1 MKQSFSRSASW
12 IERSLKSVWHPCTQ
26 MQHHETM
33 PLVAL
38 KSGKGAW
45 LYDQDGNRYLDAI
58 SSWWTNIF
66 GHANPFISKA
76 LKDQLDTLEHA
87 MLAGCT
93 HEPVVELSER
103 LSIQTNHV
111 LGHCFYGSDGASAV
125 EIALKMSFHYWR
137 NSGHS
142 EKQEFI
148 CLKNSYHGETI
159 GALSVTD
166 VQLFR
171 DSYAPLIRNSNI
183 VESPDS
189 RQAKDGRSAADIAN
203 EAADRLE
210 TLLQEKGDK
219 IAAIIVEPL
228 IQCAAGFVMY
238 DPVYLKRIREL
249 CDRYRIHLVA
259 DEIAVGFGRTGTFF
273 ACEQAG
279 IWPDMLCLSKAITG
293 GFLPL
298 SLVMTTDEVYEAF
311 YDMVVSRGFLLSH
324 SYTGNPLACRAALAT
339 LDLFKHHNI
348 IARNQAVS
356 GHLTTALKPLEDHP
370 KTRHFRNKG
379 MIWAFDVELDRE
391 KQATFPR
398 RFFETALKHE
408 LLMRPIGNTVYLMPP
423 YILNE
428 EEIGLLADRTLSVF
442 EEMMKS

>member
-1 MKQSFSRSASW
+1 
-12 IERSLKSVWHPCTQ
+12 
-26 MQHHETM
+26 MQHHETL

-76 LKDQLDTLEHA
+76 LKDQLDILEHA

-103 LSIQTNHV
+103 LSALTGNT

-125 EIALKMSFHYWR
+125 EIALKMSFHYWK
-137 NSGHS
+137 NSGHP

-166 VQLFR
+166 VTLFR

-189 RQAKDGRSAADIAN
+189 RQAKDGQTAADVAN
-203 EAADRLE
+203 EAADKLE
-210 TLLQEKGDK
+210 TLLQEKSEK

-238 DPVYLKRIREL
+238 DPVYLTRAREL
-249 CDRYRIHLVA
+249 CDRYKVHLIA

-298 SLVMTTDEVYEAF
+298 SLVMTTDDIFNAF
-311 YDMVVSRGFLLSH
+311 YDMDITRGFLHSH

-339 LDLFKHHNI
+339 LDLFRNHNV
-348 IARNQAVS
+348 IARNQNVS
-356 GHLTTALKPLEDHP
+356 RQLSEVLKPLENHP
-370 KTRHFRNKG
+370 KNKHFRNKG
-379 MIWAFDVELDRE
+379 MIWAFDVEMETE

-398 RFFETALKHE
+398 RFFEKALQHE
-408 LLMRPIGNTVYLMPP
+408 LLMRPVGNTVYLMPP

-428 EEIGLLADRTLSVF
+428 EEIGLLANKTMSVF

>member
-1 MKQSFSRSASW
+1 
-12 IERSLKSVWHPCTQ
+12 
-26 MQHHETM
+26 MQHHETV

-45 LYDQDGNRYLDAI
+45 LFDQDGNRYLDAI

-76 LKDQLDTLEHA
+76 VKDQLDTLEHA

-103 LSIQTNHV
+103 LSALTGNH

-125 EIALKMSFHYWR
+125 EIALKMSFHYWK
-137 NSGHS
+137 NTGHP

-148 CLKNSYHGETI
+148 CLKNSYHGETV

-183 VESPDS
+183 IDSPDG
-189 RQAKDGRSAADIAN
+189 RKAKDGKTAIDIAN

-210 TLLQEKGDK
+210 ALLQEKGQK
-219 IAAIIVEPL
+219 IAAMIVEPL
-228 IQCAAGFVMY
+228 VQCAAGFVMY

-249 CDRYRIHLVA
+249 CDRYQVHLIA

-298 SLVMTTDEVYEAF
+298 SLVMTTDKVFSAF
-311 YDMVVSRGFLLSH
+311 YDMDVTRGFLHSH
-324 SYTGNPLACRAALAT
+324 SYTGNPLACRAAVAT
-339 LDLFKHHNI
+339 LDLFKNHNTI
-348 IARNQAVS
+348 TRNQTVS
-356 GHLTTALKPLEDHP
+356 KQLTEALKPLENHP
-370 KTRHFRNKG
+370 KTRHFRNQG
-379 MIWAFDVELDRE
+379 MIWAFDVELDME
-391 KQATFPR
+391 KRATFPE
-398 RFFETALKHE
+398 RFFEEALEHE
-408 LLMRPIGNTVYLMPP
+408 LLMRPISNTVYLMPP

-428 EEIGLLADRTLSVF
+428 EEIGQLAEKTMSVF

>member
-1 MKQSFSRSASW
+1 
-12 IERSLKSVWHPCTQ
+12 
-26 MQHHETM
+26 MQHHETL

-45 LYDQDGNRYLDAI
+45 LFDQDGNRYLDAI

-103 LSIQTNHV
+103 LSALTGNT

-125 EIALKMSFHYWR
+125 EIALKMSFHYWK
-137 NSGHS
+137 NSVHL

-166 VQLFR
+166 VTLFR

-183 VESPDS
+183 VASPDS
-189 RQAKDGRSAADIAN
+189 RRAKDGQTAADVAN
-203 EAADRLE
+203 AAADKLE
-210 TLLQEKGDK
+210 ALLQEKSEK

-238 DPVYLKRIREL
+238 DPVYLKRVRDL
-249 CDRYRIHLVA
+249 CDRYKVHLIA

-298 SLVMTTDEVYEAF
+298 SLVMTTDDVFNAF
-311 YDMVVSRGFLLSH
+311 YDVNVTRGFLHSH

-339 LDLFKHHNI
+339 LDLFKNHNVI
-348 IARNQAVS
+348 TRNQTVS
-356 GHLTTALKPLEDHP
+356 RQLSEALKPLENHP
-370 KTRHFRNKG
+370 NTRHFRNKG
-379 MIWAFDVELDRE
+379 MIWAFDVEIDSE
-391 KQATFPR
+391 NQATFPR
-398 RFFETALKHE
+398 RFFEKALQHE
-408 LLMRPIGNTVYLMPP
+408 LLMRPIGNTIYLMPP

-428 EEIGLLADRTLSVF
+428 EEIGLLANKTQSVF
-442 EEMMKS
+442 EEIMKS